1 MKKLVLFLS
10 LVPVFLFSQTG
21 PGGVL
26 NNTNNVFWLKAD
38 AGVYNDAGIT
48 LATNG
53 QSIRQWN
60 DNSGNTKHFS
70 EGSVGQQPIFTT
82 NVMNGFPVAR
92 FDGGNDRLSN
102 LTITSGNS
110 ANFFTVVRYSSTP
123 TPNPGILQGSPTGSL
138 LSTGANDKVV
148 GMWLSNTNRPW
159 GRGIQTNNT
168 SQNIPTVA
176 TTAINTNYIIENQ
189 YNGTTINQYVN
200 ATVSGSVGYDG
211 TLKSWTEFAI
221 GRQGTET
228 WAGDI
233 AEVIAFNTSINLAQ
247 RNIVNNYLS
256 SKYNIAIAAA
266 SDLYSGDTGANGN
279 YDFEVGGIGQSSAGN
294 SNNSFLSSVSGGM
307 GITYVSGFQ
316 DGDYILTGHNLLSNN
331 NSTTSDC
338 AGMTGTQNQRWIR
351 IWYVDVTN
359 TGANIVSNVKFDMS
373 DGGVGAVVPANPS
386 NYVLL
391 YRAGT
396 SGNWTESSIVPTIS
410 GDEITFSGV
419 VFTDGYYT
427 IGTKNA
433 SASPLPIELVHF
445 SGNVCNNQVCLE
457 WLTASESNNDYY
469 TIERSSDGINFHDF
483 LNVDSKAIN
492 GNSETLLSYSANDI
506 EPLDGL
512 SYYRLKQIDFN
523 QTVSYSNIIS
533 VNFSSEKAIKFN
545 VFPNPSSGEFF
556 IDVNGA
562 QTNLNLEVKI
572 SDLLGRKVYSSVFT
586 LPENNLNQIKVVPDN
601 LIEEGVYICTLAY
614 GESTYNVRIIF
625 Q

>member
-1 MKKLVLFLS
+1 MKKLVPFLS
-10 LVPVFLFSQTG
+10 LVPIFLFGQTG

-38 AGVYNDAGIT
+38 AGAYNDAGIT

-53 QSIRQWN
+53 QNIRQWN
-60 DNSGNTKHFS
+60 DNSGNTKHFGENAS
-70 EGSVGQQPIFTT
+70 GQQPVFTAS
-82 NVMNGFPVAR
+82 VMNGFPTAR
-92 FDGGNDRLSN
+92 FDGNNDRLSN
-102 LTITSGNS
+102 LTITTGSS

-123 TPNPGILQGSPTGSL
+123 SPNPGILQGSPTGLL

-148 GMWLSNTNRPW
+148 GMWVSNANRPW

-211 TLKSWTEFAI
+211 TLKSWTEFSI
-221 GRQGTET
+221 GRQGTES

-266 SDLYSGDTGANGN
+266 SDFYSGDTGANGD
-279 YDFEVGGIGQSSAGN
+279 YDFEVAGIGQSSAG
-294 SNNSFLSSVSGGM
+294 STNNSFSPSASGGM

-316 DGDYILTGHNLLSNN
+316 DGDYILAGHNLKTGN
-331 NSTTSDC
+331 NSSTSDC
-338 AGMTGTQNQRWIR
+338 GGMTGSQNQRWLR
-351 IWYVDVTN
+351 IWYVDATDIAPKIVTD
-359 TGANIVSNVKFDMS
+359 VVFDMS
-373 DGGVGAVVPANPS
+373 DGGLAGIVPANAS

-391 YRAGT
+391 SRTGT

-410 GDEITFSGV
+410 GDRITFSGV
-419 VFTDGYYT
+419 LLSDGYYT

-433 SASPLPIELVHF
+433 SASPLPIELVF
-445 SGNVCNNQVCLE
+445 FKGNICDKNVCLE
-457 WLTASESNNDYY
+457 WSTASEKNNDFY
-469 TIERSSDGINFHDF
+469 TIERSSDGINFENI
-483 LNVDSKAIN
+483 LNTDSKAEN
-492 GNSETLLSYSANDI
+492 GNSELSLNYFEIDND
-506 EPLDGL
+506 PLEGL
-512 SYYRLKQIDFN
+512 SYYRLKQTDYDK
-523 QTVSYSNIIS
+523 TVSYSKVIA
-533 VNFSSEKAIKFN
+533 VNFSKEKLVKFTLY
-545 VFPNPSSGEFF
+545 PNPNSGEFF
-556 IDVNGA
+556 VDVTGVENNHELDI
-562 QTNLNLEVKI
+562 QIT
-572 SDLLGRKVYSSVFT
+572 DLLGKMIYSQVFAISADT
-586 LPENNLNQIKVVPDN
+586 ANHIKIIPESQI
-601 LIEEGVYICTLAY
+601 ESGSYICKLTLEGISY
-614 GESTYNVRIIF
+614 SIKIIV